1 MVKRGKNFNK
11 AKEMVDKD
19 EYSLEEAVVLVK
31 KMSFVKFDESL
42 DISFNL
48 GVNPKHS
55 DQMVRGTIVLPHGTG
70 KTKKVCVIASGEK
83 ISEAEQA
90 GADFAGSEELIE
102 KIGKGWADFD
112 AVISTPDMM
121 RGVGKLG
128 RVLGPKGLMPNP
140 KSGTVTFD
148 LEKAVKEI
156 KAGRVEFRL
165 DKTAIVHSSVGKIS
179 FSDDKLIDNIRAFIR
194 AIIQAKPA
202 TAKGKYIK
210 NLHISSSMGPSVRI
224 SEGILDK

>member
-1 MVKRGKNFNK
+1 
-11 AKEMVDKD
+11 
-19 EYSLEEAVVLVK
+19 
-31 KMSFVKFDESL
+31 
-42 DISFNL
+42 
-48 GVNPKHS
+48 
-55 DQMVRGTIVLPHGTG
+55 
-70 KTKKVCVIASGEK
+70 
-83 ISEAEQA
+83 
-90 GADFAGSEELIE
+90 
-102 KIGKGWADFD
+102 
-112 AVISTPDMM
+112 MM